1 MEKQDRERASAPIA
15 QVRVRR
21 SSKKKRRDVQRRTR
35 GSASLPAP
43 AEQPVESNKWQSG
56 CHRKSSEVRARPGP
70 GLGLTRPSEPA
81 NCKRRV
87 SHRGLGG
94 HGGEL
99 VSCPRNTRYFAG
111 GQLAVFQG
119 ASEAPISES
128 YGSSEQR
135 GKTAN
140 WPRPRGLR

>member
-1 MEKQDRERASAPIA
+1 MGCSVTTGGGGLYSNFAPFSSSLAGFSFSVLADCLTSKGAPTEMLATRIDKITYRAGSSIGIKAL
-15 QVRVRR
+15 QR
-21 SSKKKRRDVQRRTR
+21 SRFCAGNKRGRHVKE
-35 GSASLPAP
+35 L
-43 AEQPVESNKWQSG
+43 
-56 CHRKSSEVRARPGP
+56 
-70 GLGLTRPSEPA
+70 
-81 NCKRRV
+81 
-87 SHRGLGG
+87 
-94 HGGEL
+94 L

-140 WPRPRGLR
+140 WPRPKGLR

>member
-1 MEKQDRERASAPIA
+1 KTRTKLRIRRKHWYERLFYT
-15 QVRVRR
+15 RR
-21 SSKKKRRDVQRRTR
+21 SNPVAITQVQQGTR
-35 GSASLPAP
+35 PAP
-43 AEQPVESNKWQSG
+43 AGTVGWWLVIIGKMLRS
-56 CHRKSSEVRARPGP
+56 
-70 GLGLTRPSEPA
+70 
-81 NCKRRV
+81 
-87 SHRGLGG
+87 
-94 HGGEL
+94 L

-140 WPRPRGLR
+140 WPRPRGLRGKLACGCVVRRSRIGSDMLSP